1 MLPLVPSY
9 QSHTL
14 QIDETAIKLSIL
26 QMKKKHYTKS
36 TSISNFLIILHQLIW
51 HAQAPRK
58 AEKWSKELHTP
69 HIQVEN

>member
-1 MLPLVPSY
+1 
-9 QSHTL
+9 
-14 QIDETAIKLSIL
+14 
-26 QMKKKHYTKS
+26 MKKKHYTKS

-69 HIQVEN
+69 HIQVENWSKLLNIRFMFDNGAMKSERYSGCP